1 MKYQKLVVLTL
12 CLSLITPSSMVFA
25 AEEPVSAAEEDLSG
39 SDENNEK
46 LPSILETEED
56 SPGKLESMGTDMSSV
71 FADLKE
77 ALDSG
82 KEFQLS
88 ESLED
93 HSNMDISQEPL
104 FDLSNMQFVTDT
116 VLDMGTANLKYQML
130 SEQMKNEYT
139 VLDVSGMSKN
149 SIELFQNTYGDLANS
164 LSLETPQLPD
174 GFSVSE
180 MLDKGSSTILSMYE
194 DASHSGNFSSIKGS
208 ISIGNIFTLAKE
220 GLSVPEMTSMDE
232 LSYQLESS
240 SKNVTHQANQA
251 YRNQMQNIREKM
263 NGKSEGL
270 KDSVNESYL
279 NMGDLDNSI
288 LGMFSKS
295 SSEEKKEKKKEKKKK
310 SEKKTSN
317 RDPKLDRLY
326 QNKKKK

>member
-1 MKYQKLVVLTL
+1 
-12 CLSLITPSSMVFA
+12 
-25 AEEPVSAAEEDLSG
+25 
-39 SDENNEK
+39 
-46 LPSILETEED
+46 
-56 SPGKLESMGTDMSSV
+56 
-71 FADLKE
+71 
-77 ALDSG
+77 
-82 KEFQLS
+82 
-88 ESLED
+88 
-93 HSNMDISQEPL
+93 
-104 FDLSNMQFVTDT
+104 
-116 VLDMGTANLKYQML
+116 
-130 SEQMKNEYT
+130 
-139 VLDVSGMSKN
+139 
-149 SIELFQNTYGDLANS
+149 
-164 LSLETPQLPD
+164 
-174 GFSVSE
+174 
-180 MLDKGSSTILSMYE
+180 
-194 DASHSGNFSSIKGS
+194 
-208 ISIGNIFTLAKE
+208 
-220 GLSVPEMTSMDE
+220 MTSMDE

>member
-25 AEEPVSAAEEDLSG
+25 TEEPVSAAAEDLSG

-130 SEQMKNEYT
+130 SEQMKHEYT

-164 LSLETPQLPD
+164 CLL
-174 GFSVSE
+174 
-180 MLDKGSSTILSMYE
+180 Y
-194 DASHSGNFSSIKGS
+194 
-208 ISIGNIFTLAKE
+208 
-220 GLSVPEMTSMDE
+220 TSRC
-232 LSYQLESS
+232 
-240 SKNVTHQANQA
+240 V
-251 YRNQMQNIREKM
+251 
-263 NGKSEGL
+263 
-270 KDSVNESYL
+270 
-279 NMGDLDNSI
+279 
-288 LGMFSKS
+288 
-295 SSEEKKEKKKEKKKK
+295 
-310 SEKKTSN
+310 
-317 RDPKLDRLY
+317 
-326 QNKKKK
+326 